1 LKFFYL
7 NWPLGQMEI
16 ILKKILMT
24 WLGSCLLALALMPGG
39 ALASGYTATRYPIV
53 LVHGLFGFDNIGPVG
68 YWYGIPSALQ
78 ADGAKVYVA
87 QVSAA
92 NSTEVRGEQLLTQV
106 KQVLA
111 ATGAAKVNLIGHSHG
126 GPTIRY
132 VASVRPDLVAS
143 VTSVGGVNKGSAVAD
158 VLLGVAPPGSLSN
171 TVLISITNGLSAVID
186 FLSGGSGLNQNALAA
201 AQSLST
207 AGSLKFNRSHPA
219 GVPLSACGE
228 GDYSV
233 RGVSYFSWSG
243 AKPYTNLLDIV
254 DPALA
259 LTSLAFGGA
268 KNDGLV
274 SSCSSRLGRVIRDD
288 YAMNHLDEV
297 NQTIGLVNLFE
308 TNPVT
313 IYRQHA
319 NRLKNLGL

>member
-1 LKFFYL
+1 
-7 NWPLGQMEI
+7 M
-16 ILKKILMT
+16 KKTLMT
-24 WLGSCLLALALMPGG
+24 WLGACLLALALTP
-39 ALASGYTATRYPIV
+39 ASAQAAGYTETKYPIV
-53 LVHGLFGFDNIGPVG
+53 LVHGLFGFDKIGPVD
-68 YWYGIPSALQ
+68 YWYGIPSALRS
-78 ADGAKVYVA
+78 DGARVYVA

-92 NSTEVRGEQLLTQV
+92 NSSEVRGEQLLTQV
-106 KQVLA
+106 KQILA

-143 VTSVGGVNKGSAVAD
+143 ATSVGGVNKGSAVAD
-158 VLLGVAPPGSLSN
+158 LILGVAPAGSLSN
-171 TVLISITNGLSAVID
+171 TVLVSVTNGLGTIIN
-186 FLSGGSGLNQNALAA
+186 FLSGGSGLTQNSLAA
-201 AQSLST
+201 SQSLST
-207 AGSLKFNRSHPA
+207 TGSLKFNQAYPE
-219 GVPLSACGE
+219 GVPTTACGE
-228 GDYSV
+228 GAYTA

-243 AKPYTNLLDIV
+243 AKPYTNLLDII

-274 SSCSSRLGRVIRDD
+274 ASCSSHLGRVIRDD

-297 NQTIGLVNLFE
+297 NQTVGLVNLFE

-313 IYRQHA
+313 LYRQHA

>member
-1 LKFFYL
+1 MALL
-7 NWPLGQMEI
+7 EN
-16 ILKKILMT
+16 ILKKTLMT
-24 WLGSCLLALALMPGG
+24 WLGACLLALSLLPATTF
-39 ALASGYTATRYPIV
+39 AAGYTQTKYPIV
-53 LVHGLFGFDNIGPVG
+53 LVHGLFGFDNIGPVE
-68 YWYGIPSALQ
+68 YWYGIPSALR
-78 ADGAKVYVA
+78 ADGAKVYVT

-106 KQVLA
+106 KQILA

-132 VASVRPDLVAS
+132 VASVRPDLIAS
-143 VTSVGGVNKGSAVAD
+143 ATSVGGVNKGSAVAD
-158 VLLGVAPPGSLSN
+158 LLLHVAPPGSLSN
-171 TVLISITNGLSAVID
+171 AVIVTINNGLATIIN
-186 FLSGGSGLNQNALAA
+186 FLSGGGGLPQNSLAA

-207 AGSLKFNRSHPA
+207 AGSNKFNLAHPE
-219 GVPLSACGE
+219 GVPTTSCGE
-228 GDYSV
+228 GAYTA
-233 RGVSYFSWSG
+233 RGVAYFSWSG
-243 AKPYTNLLDIV
+243 AKAYTNIFDPI

-259 LTSLAFGGA
+259 LTSLAFAGA

-274 SSCSSRLGRVIRDD
+274 ASCSTHLGRVIRDD

-319 NRLKNLGL
+319 NRLQGMGL

>member
-1 LKFFYL
+1 
-7 NWPLGQMEI
+7 
-16 ILKKILMT
+16 MT
-24 WLGSCLLALALMPGG
+24 RKLWKCALAALLAIGLMPTPST
-39 ALASGYTATRYPIV
+39 AAGYTETKYPIV
-53 LVHGLFGFDNIGPVG
+53 LVHGLFGFDNIGLVE
-68 YWYGIPSALQ
+68 YWYGIPSALR
-78 ADGAKVYVA
+78 ADGAKVHVT

-106 KQVLA
+106 KQILA

-143 VTSVGGVNKGSAVAD
+143 VTSVGGVHKGSAVAD
-158 VLLGVAPPGSLSN
+158 LLLGVAPPGSLSN
-171 TVLISITNGLSAVID
+171 AVVVSVTNGLASIIS
-186 FLSGGSGLNQNALAA
+186 FLSGKPTLPQNSLAA
-201 AQSLST
+201 AKSLST
-207 AGSLKFNRSHPA
+207 AGSLKFNAAHPA
-219 GVPLSACGE
+219 GVPTSACGE
-228 GDYSV
+228 GAYQV

-243 AKPYTNLLDIV
+243 AKPYTNLLDV
-254 DPALA
+254 LDPALA
-259 LTSLAFGGA
+259 LTSLAFAGA

-274 SSCSSRLGRVIRDD
+274 ASCSTRLGKVIRDD
-288 YAMNHLDEV
+288 YAMNHMDEV

-313 IYRQHA
+313 LYRQHA

>member
-1 LKFFYL
+1 L
-7 NWPLGQMEI
+7 ET
-16 ILKKILMT
+16 ILKKTLMT
-24 WLGSCLLALALMPGG
+24 WLGACLLALALTP
-39 ALASGYTATRYPIV
+39 ASAQAAGYTETKYPIV
-53 LVHGLFGFDNIGPVG
+53 LVHGLFGFDKIGPVD
-68 YWYGIPSALQ
+68 YWYGIPSALRS
-78 ADGAKVYVA
+78 DGARVYVA

-92 NSTEVRGEQLLTQV
+92 NSSEVRGEQLLTQV
-106 KQVLA
+106 KQILA

-143 VTSVGGVNKGSAVAD
+143 ATSVGGVNKGSAVAD
-158 VLLGVAPPGSLSN
+158 LILGVAPAGSLSN
-171 TVLISITNGLSAVID
+171 TVLVSVTNGLATIIN
-186 FLSGGSGLNQNALAA
+186 FLSGGSGLTQNSLAA
-201 AQSLST
+201 SQSLST
-207 AGSLKFNRSHPA
+207 TGSLKFNQAYPE
-219 GVPLSACGE
+219 GVPTTACGE
-228 GDYSV
+228 GAYTA

-243 AKPYTNLLDIV
+243 AKPYTNLLDII

-274 SSCSSRLGRVIRDD
+274 ASCSSHLGRVIRDD

-297 NQTIGLVNLFE
+297 NQTVGLVNLFE

-313 IYRQHA
+313 LYRQHA